1 MRISGSKHLKHV
13 AGLDVFP
20 HSAELSWGAA
30 VGRRLLD
37 PQLQPGRRPVGRKGQ
52 RAALGPRPFGEPR
65 GAALCLPV
73 ANRRVFVFPP
83 WGPLPPVRAEAS
95 RSRRPA
101 APPPCAR
108 PPPGAAA
115 RPRAPSPRARPP
127 PAAAPSSA
135 APPPGSA
142 STRRGGSAKPRR
154 PERPAPRPHAA
165 QPLYLRRLRRQRRP
179 ARALGERCRRHFP
192 APPPVRG
199 PRPAPR
205 PDRLPAKPLRRTACL
220 RGRAAGDASERARLR
235 PARQSPGCSE
245 NLATGQCHPLLS
257 LPRNL

>member
-1 MRISGSKHLKHV
+1 MRISGSKHLKNV
-13 AGLDVFP
+13 AGFAVFP
-20 HSAELSWGAA
+20 QSAETLSWEAS
-30 VGRRLLD
+30 VGRRLLG
-37 PQLQPGRRPVGRKGQ
+37 PAVPARPTACGAEGAARGRW
-52 RAALGPRPFGEPR
+52 GPRRFGEPR
-65 GAALCLPV
+65 GAALSLPV

-179 ARALGERCRRHFP
+179 APGPRGALSSPLPRVLRLPAGRAQPHALPEPGVAQDAFPPSPSEGPRALG
-192 APPPVRG
+192 AG
-199 PRPAPR
+199 
-205 PDRLPAKPLRRTACL
+205 L
-220 RGRAAGDASERARLR
+220 RGRPRSTTSPCLPKPRL
-235 PARQSPGCSE
+235 
-245 NLATGQCHPLLS
+245 L
-257 LPRNL
+257 